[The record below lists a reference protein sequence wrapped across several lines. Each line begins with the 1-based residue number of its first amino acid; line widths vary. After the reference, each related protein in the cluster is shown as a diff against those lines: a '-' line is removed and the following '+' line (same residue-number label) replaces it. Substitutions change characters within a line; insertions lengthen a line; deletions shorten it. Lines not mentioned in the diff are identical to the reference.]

1 MTWYVDTPPLRCDRP
16 WRTTYSCTKGHG
28 RIECRWLSCTDDVGG
43 YLTWPGVQQVL
54 RRETERTVIRTGEVS
69 HAVSYAIT
77 SLRASDMSPADL
89 AQRWRDHWTI
99 ENRVQYVRDVSMGE
113 DAHQMHTGQAPHAL
127 ATVRNSVLNLL
138 RADGWT
144 NIAAALRHYNGSV
157 RDALQFIGILPCGP

>member
-1 MTWYVDTPPLRCDRP
+1 
-16 WRTTYSCTKGHG
+16 
-28 RIECRWLSCTDDVGG
+28 
-43 YLTWPGVQQVL
+43 
-54 RRETERTVIRTGEVS
+54 
-69 HAVSYAIT
+69 
-77 SLRASDMSPADL
+77 MSPADL

-144 NIAAALRHYNGSV
+144 NIAAALRHSNGSV